1 VTDLDTPIVDDPS
14 AADTAEHPA
23 GRRLRRR
30 RGLPGGRAVVGALLV
45 AGSAVGIAAAHLQ
58 ASAAPSTSYLV
69 ADQPIAPGTR
79 FATLEEVL
87 AVVGRSAIDLPP
99 TVAARALPL
108 EEADALVG
116 HVVVA
121 PLERGDLVTR
131 TAVVADGGVAGA
143 RTLSFA
149 LPAVDAVAGSLRP
162 GERIDVV
169 ASYATGADAYTG
181 FVVRGVPLVG
191 VAAVESGLGG
201 GAGVTLTVAV
211 TALDDVLAL
220 SHAIATADLR
230 VVRTASGT
238 DAADPAPGSYR
249 PEPVDAGPAPDPAPD
264 PVMSDPAPAPVEPS
278 SGSVRT
284 DPETTSVGPPV
295 PGPRAGGAP

>member
-1 VTDLDTPIVDDPS
+1 VTDLDTPIVGDPS
-14 AADTAEHPA
+14 EADAAEHPA
-23 GRRLRRR
+23 GRRLRPRS
-30 RGLPGGRAVVGALLV
+30 GLPGGRAVVGALLV

-131 TAVVADGGVAGA
+131 TAVVADGGVAGPGRCRSRCQRSTPSRAACVRANGSTSSRATPPA
-143 RTLSFA
+143 RTPTRGSSCG
-149 LPAVDAVAGSLRP
+149 GSLSSGWPRS
-162 GERIDVV
+162 RA
-169 ASYATGADAYTG
+169 AS
-181 FVVRGVPLVG
+181 
-191 VAAVESGLGG
+191 VAA
-201 GAGVTLTVAV
+201 
-211 TALDDVLAL
+211 
-220 SHAIATADLR
+220 
-230 VVRTASGT
+230 
-238 DAADPAPGSYR
+238 
-249 PEPVDAGPAPDPAPD
+249 PVSRSPW
-264 PVMSDPAPAPVEPS
+264 
-278 SGSVRT
+278 R
-284 DPETTSVGPPV
+284 
-295 PGPRAGGAP
+295 